1 MMVGAILDMSHLL
14 NSPMITSS
22 GGAGGAGVYETDL
35 SGALKVVIVGDERV
49 NATADIISRLQARD
63 PRLQGV
69 RNDSIIY
76 ALVDEIAALRVEIE
90 RLKQNHNQTVQPREE
105 APVTGSS
112 FVLKI

>member
-1 MMVGAILDMSHLL
+1 MMFGAMIDISPIL

-22 GGAGGAGVYETDL
+22 GGSGGSPISTDT
-35 SGALKVVIVGDERV
+35 SGALKVVIVGDER
-49 NATADIISRLQARD
+49 DGIIERLQARD
-63 PRLQGV
+63 PRLQGM
-69 RNDSIIY
+69 RNDSVIY